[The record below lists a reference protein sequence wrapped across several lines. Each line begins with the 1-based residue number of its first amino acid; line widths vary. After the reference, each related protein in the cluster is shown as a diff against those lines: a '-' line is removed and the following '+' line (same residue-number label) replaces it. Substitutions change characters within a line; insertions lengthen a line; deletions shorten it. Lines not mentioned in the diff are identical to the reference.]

1 MLIIAGIVLFVL
13 GIIMVTGLLDWLLDL
28 AGIILIVAGIVVAVY
43 GFMTR
48 NKESSGG
55 F

>member
-1 MLIIAGIVLFVL
+1 MLILAGIVLFIF
-13 GIIMVTGLLDWLLDL
+13 GIILMSGLLDWLLDL
-28 AGIILIVAGIVVAVY
+28 TGIILIVAGIVLAVY

-48 NKESSGG
+48 NKGSSGG

>member
-1 MLIIAGIVLFVL
+1 MLILAGIVLFVL
-13 GIIMVTGLLDWLLDL
+13 GIILMSGLLDWLLDL
-28 AGIILIVAGIVVAVY
+28 TGIILIVVGIVLAVY

-48 NKESSGG
+48 NKGSSSG